1 MNEANWNQDGKLFE
15 WLTREAGR
23 APSQGE
29 VGTVLAR
36 AGVGKTAFLIQLA
49 LDRLLAGCEVLHV
62 ALGGNLSHV
71 ESRYEE
77 LATGR
82 LQQVGADQREATLQQ
97 LNRQRAIQA
106 LSDTKLTPA
115 RLKTALST
123 FQQHLG
129 LHPSLVALD
138 GADFEHLRKHM
149 QAVGELAQET
159 QSLVWISVKVPRE
172 ESSPS
177 SGLPAT
183 IQPAQASLAWVVSLQ
198 PSGENIQAHLLKHP
212 GPSRATPQPLCL
224 SSDKLSPA
232 TAPAQSQTKPG
243 DYRLFSGAAAGS
255 EETFGDCAE
264 RWGLSERNF
273 SFEGHKP
280 SRTRGL
286 VQLTEDELSL
296 GDVSWTYLRHRM
308 QREYEQTDRFRKV
321 LRSIWH
327 QVNPA
332 AEVFCVGAIK
342 PGGTVKGGTGWAVE
356 LAKQQNKPVWVFD
369 QKLNIWYEWFG
380 KDWRPCDPPQIRE
393 YRFCGTGT
401 RHLKESGRQAIEN
414 LYQRSFGDPEAD

>member
-1 MNEANWNQDGKLFE
+1 MNETNWKQDGKLFE

-106 LSDTKLTPA
+106 SSDTKLTPA

-149 QAVGELAQET
+149 QAVGELAQDT
-159 QSLVWISVKVPRE
+159 QSLV
-172 ESSPS
+172 
-177 SGLPAT
+177 
-183 IQPAQASLAWVVSLQ
+183 
-198 PSGENIQAHLLKHP
+198 
-212 GPSRATPQPLCL
+212 
-224 SSDKLSPA
+224 
-232 TAPAQSQTKPG
+232 
-243 DYRLFSGAAAGS
+243 
-255 EETFGDCAE
+255 
-264 RWGLSERNF
+264 
-273 SFEGHKP
+273 
-280 SRTRGL
+280 
-286 VQLTEDELSL
+286 
-296 GDVSWTYLRHRM
+296 
-308 QREYEQTDRFRKV
+308 
-321 LRSIWH
+321 
-327 QVNPA
+327 
-332 AEVFCVGAIK
+332 
-342 PGGTVKGGTGWAVE
+342 
-356 LAKQQNKPVWVFD
+356 
-369 QKLNIWYEWFG
+369 
-380 KDWRPCDPPQIRE
+380 
-393 YRFCGTGT
+393 
-401 RHLKESGRQAIEN
+401 
-414 LYQRSFGDPEAD
+414 